1 MSEERL
7 DALEQARVR
16 HESSL
21 ESIAQNIQALVK
33 QGERTQVQN
42 ERLQELMQ
50 QALLR
55 DERFDGKLHRLEQ
68 AMVARLDNQHEA
80 LTRAH
85 TRLDRLDSIIARIAW
100 TIVTAVLIAVI
111 SVVVVVK

>member
-16 HESSL
+16 HESAI

-33 QGERTQVQN
+33 QGERTQIQN
-42 ERLQELMQ
+42 ERTQELMQ

-55 DERFDGKLHRLEQ
+55 DERFDGKLRRLEET
-68 AMVARLDNQHEA
+68 VFARLDTQHDTI
-80 LTRAH
+80 TRAH
-85 TRLDRLDSIIARIAW
+85 MRVDRVDSVIARIAW
-100 TIVTAVLIAVI
+100 TIVTAVLIAVL